1 MQKNAETENPIDIYN
16 HHLKLLNK
24 EIERLKKQSRYFSLF
39 RVLSFLL
46 ILFLAYFSWTNQAY
60 WQFPFLLITIS
71 IFAILVKK
79 QVNCDNE
86 IIFKEALKKHIIK
99 ELEALEGNFSSF
111 ENGNE
116 FLNFDHPYAFD
127 LDIFGQNS
135 LFQRCN
141 RAFSDGGKRK
151 TADYLLQP
159 ILDANTILSRQK
171 LFAELNQKFEFVWQW
186 LALSS
191 LYPFSNKKMEQIKL
205 WLNAKSNFEPSKTFQ
220 FFIRFF
226 PVLTVSTW
234 LAYGFD
240 FLPYQI
246 PVLLSSIQLFVSYF
260 NAKKI
265 NEIHQNLNDKF
276 QLFQN
281 ISAQILLFEKQNFE
295 QEILKNWQQKTS
307 FDNKKASEILAELSN
322 IMKRFDNRYNVFV
335 IFVLNALFFYEIKTV
350 LKLNNW
356 KNKYANSL
364 DIWFNLIFEVEALS
378 SLATF
383 NFNHPNFSLPQIENK
398 VNFIKTEELSHPFIS
413 PKKSVSNNFEME
425 GKGQYFIVTGSNMS
439 GKSTFLRTLG
449 LNSVLAGIGLNVCAK
464 MYAFSP
470 KEIYTSMRIN
480 DSLQE
485 NESYFYAEIKRLKK
499 ITERAEE
506 TEPALILLDEILRG
520 TNSLDKHKGSEA
532 LMQKLV
538 QLNSSGVLA
547 THDLSLGKL
556 AEENPKQFTNKC
568 FESQVLNNEL
578 YFDYTMRDGVC
589 QNLNAVFLMQKMGIM
604 S

>member
-1 MQKNAETENPIDIYN
+1 MQKNAETENPFDIYN
-16 HHLKLLNK
+16 YHLKLLSK
-24 EIERLKKQSRYFSLF
+24 EIERLKKQSRYFSFF

-46 ILFLAYFSWTNQAY
+46 ILLLAYYSWTNQAY
-60 WQFPFLLITIS
+60 WQFIFLLIPIS

-79 QVNCDNE
+79 QVACDNE
-86 IIFKEALKKHIIK
+86 IIFKEAIKSHISK
-99 ELEALEGNFSSF
+99 ELEALEGNFKSF

-127 LDIFGQNS
+127 LDILGQNS

-141 RAFSDGGKRK
+141 RAHSDGGKQK
-151 TADYLLQP
+151 TANYLLNP
-159 ILDANTILSRQK
+159 ILDEKDIVSRQN
-171 LFAELNQKFEFVWQW
+171 LLSELNKKFEFVWQW

-205 WLNAKSNFEPSKTFQ
+205 WLNAKSNFELSKTFQ
-220 FFIRFF
+220 FFILFF
-226 PVLTVSTW
+226 PTLTVSSW
-234 LAYGFD
+234 VAYGFD

-246 PVLLSSIQLFVSYF
+246 PALLSSIQLFVSYF

-281 ISAQILLFEKQNFE
+281 VSAQILLFENQNFE
-295 QEILKNWQQKTS
+295 QDVLKDWQQKTFLS
-307 FDNKKASEILAELSN
+307 NKKASEILAELSN

-335 IFVLNALFFYEIKTV
+335 VFVLNALFLYELRAVIN
-350 LKLNNW
+350 LNNW
-356 KNKYANSL
+356 KKQYADSL
-364 DIWFNLIFEVEALS
+364 DICFDLIFEMEALS
-378 SLATF
+378 GLATF
-383 NFNHPNFSLPQIENK
+383 NFNHPKFCLPQIENK
-398 VNFIKTEELSHPFIS
+398 VNYIKTEAISHPFIS
-413 PKKSVSNNFEME
+413 AKKSVSNNFEME
-425 GKGQYFIVTGSNMS
+425 GNGQYFIITGSNMS

-464 MYAFSP
+464 SYTFSP

-532 LMQKLV
+532 LMQKLA
-538 QLNSSGVLA
+538 QLPASGVLA

-556 AEENPKQFTNKC
+556 AENNPENFTNQC
-568 FESQVLNNEL
+568 FESQVVNNEL